1 MGQTRSQLENF
12 STDELIDEVLSL
24 ENFKNDINTKFSE
37 LNDCFNDFEEKYE
50 MVNSNLS
57 ISKCCNELLLECITQ
72 LECNNLSNAQYNRRE
87 TLEINPV
94 PSGIADDALEQSV
107 CQALSLTG
115 ISLEPDDLHACHCMR
130 KKDQVIMKFKYR
142 KQKHCAIS
150 NCKTLQ
156 NKSLDLTQ
164 LKFLG
169 KLFVNESMCHE
180 NHQLAYKCRQ
190 LKSARKIHLTWFY
203 NSTLH
208 IKLVE
213 NGPIH
218 KIFHPTDIEKV
229 LGVDNL
235 DEYINNVS
243 F

>member
-1 MGQTRSQLENF
+1 MSK
-12 STDELIDEVLSL
+12 DEVIDEVLSL
-24 ENFKNDINTKFSE
+24 ENFKNDINVEFSE
-37 LNDCFNDFEEKYE
+37 VNDGFNDFEAKYE
-50 MVNSNLS
+50 MSNSNLS
-57 ISKCCNELLLECITQ
+57 VTRRYNDLLLECITQ
-72 LECNNLSNAQYNRRE
+72 LERNNLNNAQYTRRK

-94 PSGIADDALEQSV
+94 PSDIADDVLEQSV
-107 CQALSLTG
+107 CQVLSLIG
-115 ISLEPDDLHACHCMR
+115 ISVELDDLQACHCMR
-130 KKDQVIMKFKYR
+130 KKDRVIIKFKCR
-142 KQKHCAIS
+142 KQKHRVLL
-150 NCKTLQ
+150 NRKTLQ

-164 LKFLG
+164 LKFSG

-190 LKSARKIHLTWFY
+190 LKSARKIHSTWFY